1 MPKKRKVT
9 LKRRGKA
16 QLKSGTIYKL
26 FAFGFIFS
34 GIGLLASF
42 TKAADP
48 LVAINAKLEQNFG
61 ILSYLFPILLI
72 LLGFLFLRLKI
83 FMSRAHVSIGFL
95 LSFASLEGLMKTGF
109 FGHKMLQ
116 SLSDILGSTLT
127 EVIFLVGLF
136 VGAVIFFDT
145 SIDELFEGVKFV
157 FRTINRFIPRQA
169 FSGFKTNK
177 LAVADKQLAIQPMKI
192 RNGKATNETMPRRA
206 MEPTIHKKDPP
217 QRALIP
223 NKLVS
228 NLASNANW

>member
-9 LKRRGKA
+9 RKRRGKA

-95 LSFASLEGLMKTGF
+95 LSFASLEGLMKTGS
-109 FGHKMLQ
+109 FGHKMFQ

-157 FRTINRFIPRQA
+157 FRTINRFIPSNNSSIDVSKNITA
-169 FSGFKTNK
+169 PTNN
-177 LAVADKQLAIQPMKI
+177 PTRKI
-192 RNGKATNETMPRRA
+192 TS
-206 MEPTIHKKDPP
+206 
-217 QRALIP
+217 
-223 NKLVS
+223 VS
-228 NLASNANW
+228 VLPKISDND